1 MNVRKS
7 LTIWKKIGITK
18 KREIKMDPDRW
29 KSVAVPIKTW
39 DMLKELSEDNDRS
52 IGGQISFLTKQ
63 EYMWKKSQTNSIDK
77 QKARV

>member
-1 MNVRKS
+1 MNQ
-7 LTIWKKIGITK
+7 LYQPNLEMEETN
-18 KREIKMDPDRW
+18 MDPDRW

>member
-1 MNVRKS
+1 LNVRKS

>member
-1 MNVRKS
+1 MKQLYQPN
-7 LTIWKKIGITK
+7 LEMEETN
-18 KREIKMDPDRW
+18 MDPDRW